1 MQVGRKAAGWLG
13 WVIAQKDRLVGGG
26 AYSIPFSYSEITY
39 EFQAS
44 SGFLIK
50 GTSIDGTKSF
60 FEEMIIPV
68 FYKKTNPHN
77 NTVVTNLEEIVKPG
91 D

>member
-1 MQVGRKAAGWLG
+1 MLIEGEIAFG
-13 WVIAQKDRLVGGG
+13 WVIAQKNRFGVILYGGHY
-26 AYSIPFSYSEITY
+26 AWTEIKY
-39 EFQAS
+39 EFRDS
-44 SGFLIK
+44 SGFLVRGK
-50 GTSIDGTKSF
+50 AIDDTESF

-68 FYKKTNPHN
+68 FYEKTNPRN